1 MAVSAIKRGFTLIE
15 LAIALAIV
23 GLLLGGLSVPL
34 SKRLAEQ
41 QYAETQISIDK
52 ALDALVGFALINGRM
67 PCPDI
72 STTVTD
78 NRDGLEDQGASGG
91 FTCAVGA
98 NTGTFNYTNSS
109 DAGGASW
116 GDLPWKTLGL
126 PPPNNADAW
135 NNRLRYAVVTNLAT
149 IDAGD
154 ANSFNEDVLAT
165 TGMLQIRCGNPTTTT
180 PTTAAP
186 GCLATTYTVSDNA
199 AFVVYSLGSNGW
211 GSTSIN
217 NLTTRKPFT
226 ATQIAL
232 TPDQAANAP
241 EAEATLALRRQ
252 FVTRDRTEASSTAGE
267 FDDLLSY
274 MSSTKLAAKLLNAG
288 KWP

>member
-1 MAVSAIKRGFTLIE
+1 MSKIKRGFTLLE

-41 QYAETQISIDK
+41 QYAETQVSIDK
-52 ALDALVGFALINGRM
+52 AMDALVGFALLNGRM

-72 STTVTD
+72 STTVAD
-78 NRDGLEDQGASGG
+78 NRDGLEDPGVSGG

-109 DAGGASW
+109 DVNGASW

-126 PPPNNADAW
+126 SPPNNADAW

-149 IDAGD
+149 IDEDD

-165 TGMLQIRCGNPTTTT
+165 TTMLRIRCGNPTTTT
-180 PTTAAP
+180 PATAAP
-186 GCLATTYTVSDNA
+186 GCLATTYVVNDNA
-199 AFVVYSLGSNGW
+199 AFAVYSAGSNGW
-211 GSTSIN
+211 GSTSIT

-252 FVTRDRTEASSTAGE
+252 FVTRDRTDASSTAGE
-267 FDDLLSY
+267 FDDLLSF
-274 MSSTKLAAKLLNAG
+274 MSSTKLASKLLNAG

>member
-1 MAVSAIKRGFTLIE
+1 MSKIKRGFTLLE

-41 QYAETQISIDK
+41 QYAETQVSIDK
-52 ALDALVGFALINGRM
+52 AMDALVGFALLNGRM

-72 STTVTD
+72 STTVAD
-78 NRDGLEDQGASGG
+78 NRDGLEDPGVSGG

-109 DAGGASW
+109 DVNGASW

-149 IDAGD
+149 IDEDD

-165 TGMLQIRCGNPTTTT
+165 TTMLRIRCGNPTTTT
-180 PTTAAP
+180 PATAAP
-186 GCLATTYTVSDNA
+186 GCLATTYAVNDNA
-199 AFVVYSLGSNGW
+199 VFAVYSAGSNGW
-211 GSTSIN
+211 GSTSIT

-241 EAEATLALRRQ
+241 EVEATLALRRQ
-252 FVTRDRTEASSTAGE
+252 FVTRDRTDASSTAGE
-267 FDDLLSY
+267 FDDLLSF
-274 MSSTKLAAKLLNAG
+274 MSSTKLASKLLNAG

>member
-1 MAVSAIKRGFTLIE
+1 MSKIKRGFTLLE

-41 QYAETQISIDK
+41 QYAETQVSIDK
-52 ALDALVGFALINGRM
+52 AMDALVGFALLNGRM

-72 STTVTD
+72 STTVAD
-78 NRDGLEDQGASGG
+78 NRDGLEDPGVSGG

-109 DAGGASW
+109 DVNGASW

-149 IDAGD
+149 IDEDD

-165 TGMLQIRCGNPTTTT
+165 TTMLRIRCGNPTTTT
-180 PTTAAP
+180 PATAAP
-186 GCLATTYTVSDNA
+186 GCLATTYAVNDNA
-199 AFVVYSLGSNGW
+199 AFAVYSVGSNGW
-211 GSTSIN
+211 GSTSIT

-252 FVTRDRTEASSTAGE
+252 FVTRDRTDASSTAGE
-267 FDDLLSY
+267 FDDLLSF
-274 MSSTKLAAKLLNAG
+274 MSSTKLASKLLNAG

>member
-1 MAVSAIKRGFTLIE
+1 MSKIQHGFTLIE

-41 QYAETQISIDK
+41 QYAETQDRIDK
-52 ALDALVGFALINGRM
+52 AMEALVGFALINGRM

-78 NRDGLEDQGASGG
+78 NRDGLEDQGTSGG
-91 FTCAVGA
+91 TRCGVGA

-109 DAGGASW
+109 DVNGASW
-116 GDLPWKTLGL
+116 GDLPWKTLGVS
-126 PPPNNADAW
+126 PPNNADAW

-149 IDAGD
+149 IDSGD

-165 TGMLQIRCGNPTTTT
+165 TTMLQVRCGNPATTT

-186 GCLATTYTVSDNA
+186 GCTAATYTVSDNA
-199 AFVVYSLGSNGW
+199 AFVVYSVGSNGW
-211 GSTSIN
+211 GATSIN

-226 ATQIAL
+226 VAQISL

-241 EAEATLALRRQ
+241 ETEATLALRRQ
-252 FVTRDRTEASSTAGE
+252 FVTRDRTDASSTAAE
-267 FDDLLSY
+267 FDDLMSF
-274 MSSTKLAAKLLNAG
+274 MSSTKLASKLLNAG